1 MFETHVFEIFLWK
14 SSAIV
19 KLQVYQFF
27 PKKSA
32 GSQVFSIFLK
42 HLF

>member
-1 MFETHVFEIFLWK
+1 MFEIFLWK
-14 SSAIV
+14 SSAVV
-19 KLQVYQFF
+19 KLQVYQIR
-27 PKKSA
+27 SA

>member
-1 MFETHVFEIFLWK
+1 MFENFLRK
-14 SSAIV
+14 SSATV

-32 GSQVFSIFLK
+32 GSQVFLK